1 MKLVLEH
8 VGKRRALVPVPF
20 FVWDVLAA
28 LLSGLANPPLT
39 RDQVK
44 LMKSDNVVGETALKL
59 EDLGIDPTP
68 VEEVL
73 PTYIDRSGKAHD

>member
-1 MKLVLEH
+1 M
-8 VGKRRALVPVPF
+8 VPVPF
-20 FVWDVLAA
+20 FVRDPLAA
-28 LLSGLANPPLT
+28 LLSVLANPPLT

-44 LMKSDNVVGETALKL
+44 LMKSDNVVGEAALTL

-73 PTYIDRSGKAHD
+73 PTYIHRSSNPSAA

>member
-1 MKLVLEH
+1 
-8 VGKRRALVPVPF
+8 
-20 FVWDVLAA
+20 
-28 LLSGLANPPLT
+28 LT

-44 LMKSDNVVGETALKL
+44 LMKRDNVVGETALKL